1 MKTCLILEGGA
12 MRGIYTAGV
21 LDSFLEDNI
30 LVDAVFGVSAG
41 ALFGINYK
49 SKQANRAL
57 RYNLKYVKD
66 KNYMGIYS
74 FLKTG
79 NIMNKDFCFNK
90 LVNEYDLFDYKTY
103 NENPIDFYAVVTN
116 IETGMAEYHLIND
129 LKNKDDMEYLRA
141 SGSMPFLSK
150 KVKIS
155 NSYYLDGALGDSI
168 PIKKAIEL
176 GYDKIIVVSTRVL
189 GYQKKKHLT
198 LLTGLRYFKSPNLV
212 KTINNRYK
220 KYNATLE
227 FINKLEKNKN
237 IIVIRPSK
245 YIKIKRLEKNTQKIK
260 EMYDLGYRDAKEQSA
275 KIKEYLTS

>member
-103 NENPIDFYAVVTN
+103 NKNPIDFYAVVTN

-198 LLTGLRYFKSPNLV
+198 LLTKLRYCKYPNLV

-245 YIKIKRLEKNTQKIK
+245 YIKIKRLEKNMQKIK